1 MTNHSTEKSIQI
13 EDQDIE
19 NVVEVY
25 KYLGQT
31 LKLEDCT
38 KGEG

>member
-1 MTNHSTEKSIQI
+1 MTNHSTEESIQI

-19 NVVEVY
+19 NVEVY

-38 KGEG
+38 KGVG